1 MRFVADLHQDLV
13 RRLAYYH
20 NFCHRN
26 VMINKNALMSP
37 YRYGHIV
44 GSLLIPHDMW
54 IAESQVTLQYNMT
67 PSSSAQLWLQNVGK
81 TRCSVISSPS
91 KVCSDLNVDG
101 YLEEIERARRP
112 DAVRHGPT
120 RSGLCAFWI

>member
-1 MRFVADLHQDLV
+1 MRFVADLHQDRV
-13 RRLAYYH
+13 RYLAYYH

-26 VMINKNALMSP
+26 VMINKNALIST

-54 IAESQVTLQYNMT
+54 IVESQVTLRYNMT
-67 PSSSAQLWLQNVGK
+67 PHLQLTSAAECGK
-81 TRCSVISSPS
+81 TRSSVIASPS
-91 KVCSDLNVDG
+91 KVCSDLNVDED
-101 YLEEIERARRP
+101 LEKIERARRP

-120 RSGLCAFWI
+120 RSGLCAFEI

>member
-1 MRFVADLHQDLV
+1 MRFVADLHQDLA
-13 RRLAYYH
+13 RHLAYYH

-26 VMINKNALMSP
+26 VMINKNALISP

-67 PSSSAQLWLQNVGK
+67 PHLQL
-81 TRCSVISSPS
+81 PS
-91 KVCSDLNVDG
+91 GCRMWEKQEV
-101 YLEEIERARRP
+101 P
-112 DAVRHGPT
+112 
-120 RSGLCAFWI
+120 